1 MINLRVLVLSAMMA
15 LGSAFVAPFSRLSKS
30 LYKYAFRLP
39 SVSSDDDEIFHDLM
53 EWSTDPEY
61 LGNVYIS
68 KSCIGGG
75 NGLFASRE
83 FQKGEILFVVP
94 SDKCLTV
101 KNAMADEDYGGF
113 FSELAEQG
121 GSAGKKA
128 ALGGYLAQ
136 ELLKNEDSDNSSPWS
151 PYLKVL
157 PWKPNDQEHFLWWS
171 DEDIEDK
178 LYDANICDEVIALR
192 SGTEYVAEIM
202 GDINPNLDSDEG
214 FDAIHGAF
222 VSIHSRAFQDDVN
235 DCSKLIPLLDMG
247 QHYANA
253 LSIDHESDSKGNVV
267 VTALKDIAADE
278 ELFNKYTDD
287 DFELDRFAVYYGFV
301 PGEKQTLQEIVD
313 SQSPI
318 IFA

>member
-1 MINLRVLVLSAMMA
+1 MMA
-15 LGSAFVAPFSRLSKS
+15 LGSAFVTPSSRLSKS

-53 EWSTDPEY
+53 EWSTDPES

-68 KSCIGGG
+68 KSSIGGG

-101 KNAMADEDYGGF
+101 KSAMADEDYGGF

-247 QHYANA
+247 QHDANA

-287 DFELDRFAVYYGFV
+287 DFELDRFAVYYGFA
-301 PGEKQTLQEIVD
+301 PGEKQTLQEMVD

-318 IFA
+318 LFAL